1 MTDALTAVASL
12 ALALYYSWKLT
23 LVLLATLPISLLVLS
38 LASSRLEPAITKQK
52 QNLEMASKQAT
63 AAMTAIDHVKV
74 FNGYRHEVATYSN
87 SIHHAAKSYI
97 TQTLCNAIQV
107 GYVSFWVIAMFVI
120 GFWYGLIL
128 VQQGLAPGHILTTF
142 YSVLAAF
149 QGLEA
154 LLPHWLVF
162 SKGMHAGEFLS
173 TVEKECTDPL
183 NIEDA
188 GDGLKP
194 QYFVG
199 DVQVQLVRAFQSHLF
214 IN

>member
-1 MTDALTAVASL
+1 MASL
-12 ALALYYSWKLT
+12 ALALYYSWTLT

-38 LASSRLEPAITKQK
+38 LASSRLEPAITEQK
-52 QNLEMASKQAT
+52 QNLELASKQAT

-74 FNGYRHEVATYSN
+74 FNGYCHEVAAYSN

-97 TQTLCNAIQV
+97 TQALCNAIQL
-107 GYVSFWVIAMFVI
+107 GCVSFWVIAMFVV
-120 GFWYGLIL
+120 GFWYGLVL
-128 VQQGLAPGHILTTF
+128 VEQGLAPGHVLTTF

-173 TVEKECTDPL
+173 TVDKECTDPI
-183 NIEDA
+183 NVEDV

-199 DVQVQLVRAFQSHLF
+199 DVQVQSVRKSQNHLL
-214 IN
+214 